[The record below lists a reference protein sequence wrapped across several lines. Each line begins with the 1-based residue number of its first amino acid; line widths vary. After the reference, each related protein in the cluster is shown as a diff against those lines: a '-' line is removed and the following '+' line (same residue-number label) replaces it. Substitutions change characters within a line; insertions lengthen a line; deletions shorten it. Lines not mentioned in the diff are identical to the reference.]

1 MVSTTI
7 RGIWGVLLVV
17 LALAAQAQERNLVVA
32 EQRVALVIGNAA
44 YKVGRL
50 RNPVNDARAMTQALK
65 KAGFDVDHRENLTHR
80 QMFEATRDFGEKLK
94 PGAVALFYYAGHG
107 LQVRDRNYLIPV
119 EADLRTE
126 DEAPY
131 TSIDAS
137 YALDV
142 MNRARTRVNIV
153 ILDACRNNPF
163 AKSFRSASRG
173 LAQMEAPSGT
183 LIAYATA
190 PGKVASDGAG
200 EHGLYTQHVL
210 QHLST
215 PGLPV
220 EILFKRVRESVE
232 RETESQQVPWESSS
246 LKGDFSFVA
255 SAAPVQGPV
264 SASPAPAP
272 DSAFEL
278 AFWDSIKASSQVAD
292 YQAYLAQYPNGRFAL
307 LAKAR
312 ISILSPAAKP
322 APPPPA
328 KVAAIAPTPSV
339 AVSGRFPAAG
349 EKWVYQYSDLW
360 KAGVKGRLIAEVVDA
375 KEGEVTENLSI
386 DFDGRAGQRQTVW
399 PAKAEL
405 RAWDAGPLGVRELSP
420 YALAL
425 ELVKPGQRPD
435 VDAGGLDESSTKP
448 WAIDVK
454 VSEEDVAVPA
464 GRFRATKVVITG
476 RRDVS
481 PGAPGSFE
489 MSVWYAPETKRYV
502 KLVYTS
508 YLALRGLGNSTDAWH
523 RYVHEL
529 VSAPR

>member
-1 MVSTTI
+1 MRAVW
-7 RGIWGVLLVV
+7 GIVLVV

-65 KAGFDVDHRENLTHR
+65 QAGFDVDHRENLTHR
-80 QMFEATRDFGEKLK
+80 QMFEATRDFGDRLK

-142 MNRARTRVNIV
+142 MNRARTRVNVV

-163 AKSFRSASRG
+163 AKNFRSASRG

-200 EHGLYTQHVL
+200 EHGLYTQHLL

-232 RETESQQVPWESSS
+232 RETKSQQVPWESSS

-255 SAAPVQGPV
+255 SAAPVQGPAV
-264 SASPAPAP
+264 ASPAASP

-278 AFWDSIKASSQVAD
+278 AFWDSIKASSQLAD

-312 ISILSPAAKP
+312 VSILSPAAKP
-322 APPPPA
+322 VPPPPA
-328 KVAAIAPTPSV
+328 KVATIAPTPSV
-339 AVSGRFPAAG
+339 AASGRFPAVG
-349 EKWVYQYSDLW
+349 EKWIYQYSDLW

-375 KEGEVTENLSI
+375 REGEVTENLSI

-399 PAKAEL
+399 PARAEL

-435 VDAGGLDESSTKP
+435 VDAAGLDENSTKP

-464 GRFRATKVVITG
+464 GRFRATKIVITG